1 MAVISVEHLHKRYG
15 RTVAVEDVSLSVERG
30 EIFGIVGPNGAGKT
44 TTVEVITGLRRP
56 DGGTVTVLGLD
67 PFRDRVEL
75 RRRVGVQLQD
85 STLPDKLTVAEA
97 LDLYASFYPAPLDAD
112 ALLADLGLA
121 EARSR
126 PYAALSGG
134 QKQRLSVALALIG
147 DPEIAVLDELSTGL
161 DPQARRETWAL
172 IERIRDRGVTVLLV
186 THAMEEV
193 QRLCDRVAIIDRG
206 RVVALDTPAALVG
219 RVTAAQ
225 RIRFRPTAPFDD
237 TLLRGLAEVAS
248 LQRDGDDVVVTGDG
262 QLLYAVT
269 AVLARHRIG
278 ATHLRMDAATLEDA
292 FLALTGRSAD
302 DPDPTAPLATGAA

>member
-225 RIRFRPTAPFDD
+225 RIRFHPTAPCDD

-248 LQRDGDDVVVTGDG
+248 LQR
-262 QLLYAVT
+262 
-269 AVLARHRIG
+269 
-278 ATHLRMDAATLEDA
+278 
-292 FLALTGRSAD
+292 
-302 DPDPTAPLATGAA
+302 